1 MKAGCVALQTGP
13 TAERMARILD
23 PFGHQVDEHRNN
35 LPEIV
40 TGIADV
46 YTDLVLKRDR
56 QVNIKRPTG
65 NHSWG
70 WHMGTHIARSTAS
83 SSKKCNRTRRLGKI
97 WRTDQKGEPP
107 DLCSVVLSRR
117 KAPDAFLKATADG
130 RLTAAVLQSKVDE
143 PKSTEAASAE
153 AEALQDLQSVIKSL
167 QSVVVGSVRDDAKIE
182 AERRL
187 SLQKELEV
195 CCCEA
200 AGQIQAL
207 REELQSVL
215 VKFEDSSPMGKLDA
229 EWLGALQDLQSVL
242 KSKQS
247 VVESVRDDA
256 KIEAERR
263 LSLRKDLEVCCCV
276 TTTNLQL
283 CEAAAQTQALREELQ
298 SVRVYW

>member
-65 NHSWG
+65 NHSSV
-70 WHMGTHIARSTAS
+70 TTSRCAVCLDCS
-83 SSKKCNRTRRLGKI
+83 
-97 WRTDQKGEPP
+97 RTDQKGEPP
-107 DLCSVVLSRR
+107 DLCSVVLSRTSCPGFDFFHPER

>member
-65 NHSWG
+65 NHSSV
-70 WHMGTHIARSTAS
+70 TTSRCAVCLDCS
-83 SSKKCNRTRRLGKI
+83 
-97 WRTDQKGEPP
+97 RTDQKGEPP
-107 DLCSVVLSRR
+107 DLR

-153 AEALQDLQSVIKSL
+153 
-167 QSVVVGSVRDDAKIE
+167 
-182 AERRL
+182 
-187 SLQKELEV
+187 
-195 CCCEA
+195 
-200 AGQIQAL
+200 
-207 REELQSVL
+207 
-215 VKFEDSSPMGKLDA
+215 
-229 EWLGALQDLQSVL
+229 ALQDLQSVL

>member
-65 NHSWG
+65 NHSSVTTFRLHG
-70 WHMGTHIARSTAS
+70 GTLAQDGAFKDVPVIHRAIEAFPCEQAQGFSQFILKS
-83 SSKKCNRTRRLGKI
+83 FLL
-97 WRTDQKGEPP
+97 D
-107 DLCSVVLSRR
+107 
-117 KAPDAFLKATADG
+117 APDAFLKATADG